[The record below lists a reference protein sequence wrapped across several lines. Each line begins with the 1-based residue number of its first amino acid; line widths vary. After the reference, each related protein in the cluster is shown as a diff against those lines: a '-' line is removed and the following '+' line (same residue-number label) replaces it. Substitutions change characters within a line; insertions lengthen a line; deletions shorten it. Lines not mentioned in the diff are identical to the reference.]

1 MDLGRI
7 KSSIFDRS
15 VFKLIKD
22 RQSKEIKRAYLGQQ
36 AATKKLDN
44 ANVVTSLS
52 SKPMAVYDVA
62 NKLAASGA
70 KLDYVTVNI
79 VMDAASREIRLKEI
93 INDLEEQC
101 RHFNITIA
109 QTDVR
114 VSARAIKPIV
124 TVFGLGHA
132 QVETDDSFKLTESY
146 KPKPEDVIVAI
157 GVIGLSGIRRVIKE
171 KEEEILKRYTR
182 DVLDKALAKLEEL
195 DTTSISDLVYEE
207 FRKEGIKGNVYS
219 LSEGGVIDC
228 LWNIAEKNHIGF
240 EVDIRK
246 IPVRQEII
254 EICEMFSINPY
265 EMESIGSLLVTY
277 SGNCG
282 IVNILN
288 EKNVKAFEVGCF
300 KSDNKKILRS
310 LSDERFVEMPGQDE
324 IYKVINN

>member
-1 MDLGRI
+1 MDFGRI

-15 VFKLIKD
+15 VYKLIKD
-22 RQSKEIKRAYLGQQ
+22 RAPKKIKRAYLGQQ
-36 AATKKLDN
+36 TASKELDN
-44 ANVVTSLS
+44 KNVFTSVS
-52 SKPMAVYDVA
+52 SKPMAVFDVA

-70 KLDYVTVNI
+70 TLDYVTVNI
-79 VMDAASREIRLKEI
+79 VMDPASREIRLKEI

-109 QTDVR
+109 QTEVR

-132 QVETDDSFKLTESY
+132 RLEEEETNNLTNMY
-146 KPKPEDVIVAI
+146 KAKPGDVIVAI
-157 GVIGLSGIRRVIKE
+157 GVIGLSGIRRVILE

-182 DVLDKALAKLEEL
+182 DVLDKALARLEEL
-195 DTTSISDLVYEE
+195 DTTAVSNLINEE
-207 FRKEGIKGNVYS
+207 FKKEDIKGSIHS

-228 LWNIAEKNHIGF
+228 LWNISEKNHLGF

-254 EICEMFSINPY
+254 EICEMFSLNPY

-277 SGNCG
+277 SGKCG

-288 EKNVKAFEVGCF
+288 EKNVKAFEVGTF
-300 KSDNKKILRS
+300 RSDNKKILKS

-324 IYKVINN
+324 IYKVIEY